1 MTIRGIQLLGSHL
14 EGRGGGGGAEV
25 HQNATV
31 YEQGEGE
38 MSHQCERSHAN
49 FLIVYL
55 ARKILTTVTR
65 FFLKFLISFV
75 PKIKHQLRSLQ
86 TINLKR
92 VSHLIALSGCFR
104 I

>member
-14 EGRGGGGGAEV
+14 EGRGGGGAEV
-25 HQNATV
+25 HQNANV